1 MPEKSP
7 STPDLEYAKQLRIGG
22 VAPAEHGLPVVRYS
36 LDTDKIRSSDEE
48 PLSSDTRSQLDF
60 IVHATGMLSS
70 QREHI
75 DGIDAGLNNALA
87 AGMIY
92 AGENR
97 TGQKNG
103 TEMGYYTPEEFRA
116 MVARAVGEQ
125 ALKAYETELIGDTAT
140 SLDEITVPR
149 LISTVTNVESSGSV
163 APVTEPGELRSTFK
177 PASAVEGPEDAAST
191 PGKLISTFDNPR
203 TPAGETED
211 DAGVVVEP
219 APEVPE
225 QNLESDV
232 DDMVEFAESRPLEP
246 RAEPEVATVIEAEP
260 TEPEREKPQITLAEV
275 MKTPESLMSALS
287 DTELDPAVKIQLR
300 QVVGSW
306 NRLQTAKVAEE
317 VWDEVVNPQLRRL
330 DETLPNF
337 ANTAKHVAEELDTLE
352 SGLTQLATAVEYGDL
367 ERMGSLNRRYRF
379 IENFG
384 ETARKSRQLASDEN
398 IGKVSRSLDLQLLE
412 SDDRIKRIMRKDTT
426 DFTIKDADALCNTP
440 GVTDARTLDDVQAA
454 LLAADQSGAL
464 RKLAQ
469 RKDAIQAMI
478 QFGRSTDRVLN
489 QTSIQGAART
499 VENMLQDLFAQR
511 SRMTSSDVH
520 MIRGKLKRDLVDPI
534 EQLHKLGRLTQ
545 MYKDEVKR

>member
-36 LDTDKIRSSDEE
+36 LDTDKIRSSDDE
-48 PLSSDTRSQLDF
+48 PLSSDTRSQLDL
-60 IVHATGMLSS
+60 IVHATDMLSS

-87 AGMIY
+87 SGMIY

-97 TGQKNG
+97 TGRKNG

-125 ALKAYETELIGDTAT
+125 ALKAYESELIGDTVS

-149 LISTVTNVESSGSV
+149 LISTVTNVESSGSA
-163 APVTEPGELRSTFK
+163 APVREPGELRSTFK
-177 PASAVEGPEDAAST
+177 PAPAVEGPEDAPVS
-191 PGKLISTFDNPR
+191 GKLISTFDNR
-203 TPAGETED
+203 ETGKTED

-225 QNLESDV
+225 QNLESDD

-246 RAEPEVATVIEAEP
+246 HVEPGKATVIKAEP
-260 TEPEREKPQITLAEV
+260 KEPEKEKPQITLAEV
-275 MKTPESLMSALS
+275 MNSPESLISALS
-287 DTELDPAVKIQLR
+287 DTELDPAVQSQLR

-337 ANTAKHVAEELDTLE
+337 ANTAKQVAEELDTLE

-520 MIRGKLKRDLVDPI
+520 MIRGKLKSDLVDPI
-534 EQLHKLGRLTQ
+534 EQLHKLSRLTQ
-545 MYKDEVKR
+545 MYKDEVRR